1 MEMGEAS
8 QLAPFSGALHELGHS
23 RAERLNLLVENAAG
37 RVRGQQ
43 HQSVGHP
50 RADPGGIGPM
60 HRSARGVEL
69 GERDTLVR
77 KTGPHRKSD
86 VSGTSVSVRVDLG
99 GRRINETTNVL

>member
-69 GERDTLVR
+69 RSEEHTSELQSLMRISYDVFCL
-77 KTGPHRKSD
+77 KKKNASD
-86 VSGTSVSVRVDLG
+86 
-99 GRRINETTNVL
+99 

>member
-43 HQSVGHP
+43 HQSVGP
-50 RADPGGIGPM
+50 RALIQEEADQCTDPLAEIGRAHDRNSSHLCAPRM
-60 HRSARGVEL
+60 PASAWIQKKK
-69 GERDTLVR
+69 DS
-77 KTGPHRKSD
+77 KATGKK
-86 VSGTSVSVRVDLG
+86 
-99 GRRINETTNVL
+99 